1 MDLIWEMTIRII
13 FISFIKSARFFG
25 KKKKK
30 KDEHKQRIK
39 LKKILASRMK
49 IHLFIV
55 PGKNNT

>member
-30 KDEHKQRIK
+30 KNKNKKKIK